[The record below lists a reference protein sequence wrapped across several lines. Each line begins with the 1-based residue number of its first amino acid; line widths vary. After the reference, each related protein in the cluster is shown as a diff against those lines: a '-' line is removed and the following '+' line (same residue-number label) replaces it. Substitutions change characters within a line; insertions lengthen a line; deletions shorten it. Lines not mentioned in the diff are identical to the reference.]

1 MSSRSN
7 RASTLVGR
15 KRAQGVVLPRKWP
28 VCFMSVRDHT
38 VQIKKGRMFTRWQ
51 QLEILFFSFPFSIN
65 SLYKEKKTVLVWAFV
80 SLLAVPAP
88 VLFCSTFLPCIQ
100 CLLFVCALFALSF
113 WMWFST
119 VPAASWP
126 ELSVWNLFCW
136 LKSYSSSMWYKVWL
150 FGLSLAL
157 CGIVVFFTVSFM
169 SHMPANS
176 VTLNYPFCCKCTGSS
191 SSSFY
196 CSS

>member
-1 MSSRSN
+1 M
-7 RASTLVGR
+7 ASVFYVCEGPHCTN
-15 KRAQGVVLPRKWP
+15 KKKEQCSIQGDNSWKYSFFPFL
-28 VCFMSVRDHT
+28 F
-38 VQIKKGRMFTRWQ
+38 
-51 QLEILFFSFPFSIN
+51 QLILFIRQRKLCLYEHLCPCLQCQPLCYSVALSSLVFSVFY
-65 SLYKEKKTVLVWAFV
+65 L
-80 SLLAVPAP
+80 
-88 VLFCSTFLPCIQ
+88 CG
-100 CLLFVCALFALSF
+100 CALFALSL

-169 SHMPANS
+169 SHMPVNS